1 MREGEQVTPLEL
13 FFDLVFVLAI
23 TQCTTFMANEPTW
36 AGLGKAML
44 IFGMLWW
51 AWAGYAWLTSVVDP
65 EEGVVR
71 LVMFA
76 AMAGFLICSL
86 CVPRA
91 FENYALTF
99 AVAYGVVRA
108 AHIGL
113 FVIASRDDPS
123 FRRSVMGLA
132 VSTAIAVGLLVAA
145 SAVDGIAQAGLW
157 VLALFI
163 DTAIPS
169 VFGAEGWHLVPSH
182 FAERHG
188 LIVIIALGES
198 IVAIGVGAEL
208 QLNVA
213 TVTAAV
219 LGISLTA
226 AMWWAYFDIVSIV
239 NSWRLAEAEPGRV
252 QNELARDAYS
262 YIHLPM
268 VAGIILVALG
278 LKKTLGDTGDPLHGM
293 PAFALCG
300 GLAIYFLGHVALR
313 LRQAGTLSRRRLAVA
328 VILLALAP
336 LANHIPALATLAIM
350 NAIVWPLIAYETRS
364 YGTGRYDVRH
374 GASPPEARAHRLSAD
389 AGGT

>member
-1 MREGEQVTPLEL
+1 M
-13 FFDLVFVLAI
+13 
-23 TQCTTFMANEPTW
+23 
-36 AGLGKAML
+36 
-44 IFGMLWW
+44 
-51 AWAGYAWLTSVVDP
+51 
-65 EEGVVR
+65 
-71 LVMFA
+71 
-76 AMAGFLICSL
+76 
-86 CVPRA
+86 
-91 FENYALTF
+91 
-99 AVAYGVVRA
+99 RA

-113 FVIASRDDPS
+113 FMIASRDDPS
-123 FRRSVMGLA
+123 FRRSVMGIA
-132 VSTAIAVGLLVAA
+132 VSTTIAVGLLVAA
-145 SAVDGIAQAGLW
+145 SALDGIAQAGLW
-157 VLALFI
+157 ALALFI
-163 DTAIPS
+163 DTAIPY

-198 IVAIGVGAEL
+198 IVAIGVGANL
-208 QLNVA
+208 VLTVA
-213 TVTAAV
+213 TTTAAV

-226 AMWWAYFDIVSIV
+226 AMWWTYFDIVSIV
-239 NSWRLAEAEPGRV
+239 NSRRLAEAEPGRV

-278 LKKTLGDTGDPLHGM
+278 LKKTLGHTGDPLHGM

-328 VILLALAP
+328 VILLALVP

-350 NAIVWPLIAYETRS
+350 NAIVWPLIAIETRS
-364 YGTGRYDVRH
+364 YGAGRYDVRH
-374 GASPPEARAHRLSAD
+374 GASPAEAAAHRLSAD